1 MYLVDT
7 SVWIDHLN
15 KSEPL
20 LVSLLNDNVVC
31 THPFIIGEIAL
42 GNLRQ
47 REIVIGYLQGIPQA
61 RVGSDFEVMHFI
73 SKRML
78 YGKGIGYVDAHLV
91 TSALLMDNIYIW
103 TRDKKLL
110 KITKQ
115 FSLAYIE
122 DGSK

>member
-7 SVWIDHLN
+7 SVWIDHFN

-20 LVSLLNDNVVC
+20 LVSFLNDNVVC

-47 REIVIGYLQGIPQA
+47 REIVIGYFQGLPQA
-61 RVGSDFEVMHFI
+61 CVGSDFEVMHFI
-73 SKRML
+73 SKKML
-78 YGKGIGYVDAHLV
+78 HGKGIGYVDAHLV
-91 TSALLMDNIYIW
+91 TSALLMNNIYIW

-110 KITKQ
+110 KAAKQ
-115 FSLAYIE
+115 LNMAYIE
-122 DGSK
+122 DDSN

>member
-7 SVWIDHLN
+7 SVWIDHFN

-20 LVSLLNDNVVC
+20 LVSFLNDNIVC

-47 REIVIGYLQGIPQA
+47 REIVIGYFQGLPQA
-61 RVGSDFEVMHFI
+61 RIGSDFEVMHFI
-73 SKRML
+73 SKKML
-78 YGKGIGYVDAHLV
+78 HGKGIGYVDAHLV
-91 TSALLMDNIYIW
+91 TSALLMNNIYIW

-110 KITKQ
+110 KAAKQ
-115 FSLAYIE
+115 LNMAYIE
-122 DGSK
+122 DDSN